1 MVIFCYFFSVFS
13 ILIAILSVVTLI
25 LLTLSPK
32 YYWCSIMCMYI
43 FFNKYYKAYKEI
55 LALPGDLRMIHLDD
69 VSFTNIKDGEIIYIY
84 DDENKINSF
93 CKRNSNGEI
102 CPHLIKADI
111 FMPVFTHLCMMKH
124 IPENLIPESRM
135 NINEKYWQALTS
147 DENKKLFGN
156 NIDYFI
162 YNQYEQQME
171 YLSAS
176 DSDAI
181 ICKKQIISK
190 QEFLNRNL
198 EKFILK

>member
-1 MVIFCYFFSVFS
+1 MVIFCSFFTVFS
-13 ILIAILSVVTLI
+13 ILIATLSVVTLI

-55 LALPGDLRMIHLDD
+55 LALPGDLRLIHIDD
-69 VSFTNIKDGEIIYIY
+69 VSFTNIKDEEIIYIY
-84 DDENKINSF
+84 DDDNKINSF
-93 CKRNSNGEI
+93 CKRNSNGVI
-102 CPHLIKADI
+102 LPHMIKADV
-111 FMPVFTHLCMMKH
+111 FMPVFKHLCFMKH
-124 IPENLIPESRM
+124 IPENLIPESLM
-135 NINEKYWQALTS
+135 SINEKYWQALTS

-171 YLSAS
+171 YWSAS

-181 ICKKQIISK
+181 IWKKQIVSK